1 MIYQKAAT
9 EQHNEDLYL
18 HSTAEGALG
27 WGWHTAHIQQIG
39 TDLIHD

>member
-1 MIYQKAAT
+1 MKTQMIYQKAAT

-27 WGWHTAHIQQIG
+27 WG
-39 TDLIHD
+39 